1 MTRNKHFR
9 SVFAALLCA
18 VLCMTAFATV
28 AYADGGDYYDDE
40 LPPETWQEETQP
52 EDNTIAPGTPFTE
65 DGIAATRDL
74 LYDKHTNKQFITVET
89 RNGHTLYIVID
100 YDKLLDEEEERYQTY
115 FLNPVDEADLMALL
129 EDDSQNTP
137 IVCSCTEKCTA
148 GKVNTNCALCKM
160 DMTNCA
166 GKEATPE
173 ETEQPDEPTPEKNS
187 NVGGILILVLILAA
201 GGGGTL
207 WYFKLRKPKSSVKGG
222 DELDEFD
229 FDEDDEAEEYGN
241 YEDADSA
248 SDPDEQENEE

>member
-1 MTRNKHFR
+1 MNKKILR
-9 SVFAALLCA
+9 TLTALCAALMLTGGFS
-18 VLCMTAFATV
+18 VTAFAQTPEGQDATDDSGVVYEEPEKEEPLTPDGNATLVDDFGGNKQLITV
-28 AYADGGDYYDDE
+28 TTKNGNYFYILIDRDDE
-40 LPPETWQEETQP
+40 GE
-52 EDNTIAPGTPFTE
+52 NTV
-65 DGIAATRDL
+65 
-74 LYDKHTNKQFITVET
+74 H
-89 RNGHTLYIVID
+89 
-100 YDKLLDEEEERYQTY
+100 
-115 FLNPVDEADLMALL
+115 FLNQVDEADLMALL

-201 GGGGTL
+201 GGGGAL

-229 FDEDDEAEEYGN
+229 FDEDDEAEEYGD

-248 SDPDEQENEE
+248 SDPDKQENEE

>member
-1 MTRNKHFR
+1 MKNKRIFKTF
-9 SVFAALLCA
+9 SALCAAL
-18 VLCMTAFATV
+18 VLMASFSVTAFAQGT
-28 AYADGGDYYDDE
+28 DQ
-40 LPPETWQEETQP
+40 PPAEDATNDSNVVVEETEDSPALTP
-52 EDNTIAPGTPFTE
+52 EGN
-65 DGIAATRDL
+65 AALVD
-74 LYDKHTNKQFITVET
+74 DFGGNKQLITVTTKAGNYFYILIDRANENKET
-89 RNGHTLYIVID
+89 AVH
-100 YDKLLDEEEERYQTY
+100 
-115 FLNPVDEADLMALL
+115 FLNQVDEADLMALL

-229 FDEDDEAEEYGN
+229 FDEDDEAEEYGD

>member
-1 MTRNKHFR
+1 
-9 SVFAALLCA
+9 
-18 VLCMTAFATV
+18 
-28 AYADGGDYYDDE
+28 
-40 LPPETWQEETQP
+40 
-52 EDNTIAPGTPFTE
+52 
-65 DGIAATRDL
+65 
-74 LYDKHTNKQFITVET
+74 
-89 RNGHTLYIVID
+89 
-100 YDKLLDEEEERYQTY
+100 
-115 FLNPVDEADLMALL
+115 
-129 EDDSQNTP
+129 
-137 IVCSCTEKCTA
+137 
-148 GKVNTNCALCKM
+148 M

-229 FDEDDEAEEYGN
+229 FDEDDEAEEYGD

-248 SDPDEQENEE
+248 SDPDKQENEE

>member
-1 MTRNKHFR
+1 M
-9 SVFAALLCA
+9 
-18 VLCMTAFATV
+18 
-28 AYADGGDYYDDE
+28 
-40 LPPETWQEETQP
+40 
-52 EDNTIAPGTPFTE
+52 
-65 DGIAATRDL
+65 
-74 LYDKHTNKQFITVET
+74 ET

-207 WYFKLRKPKSSVKGG
+207 WYFKPKSSVKGG

-229 FDEDDEAEEYGN
+229 FDEDDEAEEYGD

-248 SDPDEQENEE
+248 SDPDKQENEE